1 MNITII
7 GGGIAGLTA
16 AVALQQQGLSA
27 TVYEAAS
34 TPRATGKGIWLPS
47 NALQV
52 MARLGCA
59 EAMYAKGINIDRIE
73 LRNKNNTL
81 LQHLELASVRSRFG
95 HGTLS
100 IRRQDLHEQLQ
111 AALAPDSLVL
121 GKRSQSLQEH
131 ADGVEVTFADG
142 SEVSCEVVIAAD
154 GVHSLARAHVITQN
168 SKSITHNNK
177 PTMSTSQTNATA
189 TNAADTHAWCYA
201 GQRCFLGIANVSLP
215 DGLHHTVREIWGG
228 QHRFGFSAVTP
239 EQVYWFAPISM
250 AQDAPVPS
258 DIKAFLQKAYQ
269 DFPEPVGQLL
279 EHTPATDIIT
289 TELGDLSKVDT
300 WHSPRVVLIGDAAHA
315 MTPNLGQGG
324 AQAIEDAYM
333 LTQELSQHALEHAF
347 TSYVTRRQRK
357 AQSISLRAR
366 HFGQLAHLEQPW
378 STVRDACLRLV
389 PSRLNQPA
397 LASMYRLDSQTD
409 R

>member
-16 AVALQQQGLSA
+16 ALALQQQGLSA

-34 TPRATGKGIWLPS
+34 TPRAMGKGIWLPS

-59 EAMYAKGINIDRIE
+59 EAMYARGINIDRIE

-81 LQHLELASVRSRFG
+81 LQHLDLASVRRRFG

-121 GKRSQSLQEH
+121 GKRSQTLQEH

-142 SEVSCEVVIAAD
+142 SKVSCEVVIAAD
-154 GVHSLARAHVITQN
+154 GVRSLARAHVT
-168 SKSITHNNK
+168 THNNK
-177 PTMSTSQTNATA
+177 PNVSTSQTNATD
-189 TNAADTHAWCYA
+189 TNTADTHAWCYA
-201 GQRCFLGIANVSLP
+201 GQRCFLGIANLSLP

-250 AQDAPVPS
+250 AQDAPLPS
-258 DIKAFLQKAYQ
+258 DIKAFLQGAYK
-269 DFPEPVGQLL
+269 DFPEPVTELL
-279 EHTPATDIIT
+279 EHTAATDIIMT
-289 TELGDLSKVDT
+289 NLGDIANVNI
-300 WHSPRVVLIGDAAHA
+300 WYSPRVVLIGDAAHA

-324 AQAIEDAYM
+324 AQAIEDAYV
-333 LTQELSQHALEHAF
+333 LAQELSQHSLEHAF
-347 TSYVTRRQRK
+347 TNYFTRRQRK

-366 HFGQLAHLEQPW
+366 RFGQLAHLEQPW
-378 STVRDACLRLV
+378 STVRDACVRLV
-389 PSRLNQPA
+389 PSRLNQSA
-397 LASMYRLDSQTD
+397 LDRIYRLDS
-409 R
+409 